1 MILVSSRNKV
11 SRIQMSFNLLRTA
24 ESVSPRASA
33 GGSIVVEFVDSKPQ
47 QQTAGKKK
55 SRREEVVI
63 EIDFASTRTVPQQA
77 APEPVVAA
85 ATTTK
90 HTEPLKTTV
99 DDRALEIARSFYG
112 SPQAA
117 NIRSITTRKEL
128 AELFRSIVGESPVSF
143 AMVLFAMAKGMR
155 VVNVYASGEKLE
167 WRTVAPSASSSASE
181 QPIMKKPVVATTAGH
196 KSSTHTN
203 ATATKKAANVTTDK
217 EGWSTI
223 VKGTAK
229 PKDTVAVSAVFAEP
243 EKPTVVV
250 AEPVVVVAAAAPA
263 DEPEAQIIEDLHATK
278 ASIRKLEA
286 EIAILVD
293 EHSSIQEQIKCCP
306 IERVV
311 EFHRATIAELE
322 HLLDGMEA
330 ERVALIQRKNEL
342 CDKLKN

>member
-1 MILVSSRNKV
+1 
-11 SRIQMSFNLLRTA
+11 MSFNLLRTA
-24 ESVSPRASA
+24 ESVSPRADGA
-33 GGSIVVEFVDSKPQ
+33 GAVVVEFVDSKPQ

-63 EIDFASTRTVPQQA
+63 EIDFASTKPIV
-77 APEPVVAA
+77 PEPVVAA
-85 ATTTK
+85 AATTK

-112 SPQAA
+112 SPQAS
-117 NIRSITTRKEL
+117 NIRSITSRKEL

-167 WRTVAPSASSSASE
+167 WRTVAPSSSSSSSSASE
-181 QPIMKKPVVATTAGH
+181 QPITKKPVA
-196 KSSTHTN
+196 SSTP
-203 ATATKKAANVTTDK
+203 ATKKTANVTTDK

-229 PKDTVAVSAVFAEP
+229 PKDISVAVVAAVAEP
-243 EKPTVVV
+243 EKSV
-250 AEPVVVVAAAAPA
+250 AAVAIPEPIVVAAVA
-263 DEPEAQIIEDLHATK
+263 EPEAQIIEDLHATK

-293 EHSSIQEQIKCCP
+293 EHSSIQDQIKCCP

-311 EFHRATIAELE
+311 EFHRITIGQLE

-330 ERVALIQRKNEL
+330 ERVALIQHKNEL

>member
-1 MILVSSRNKV
+1 
-11 SRIQMSFNLLRTA
+11 MSFNLLRD
-24 ESVSPRASA
+24 ESVSPRAVGTA
-33 GGSIVVEFVDSKPQ
+33 DGAVVVEFVDSKPQ
-47 QQTAGKKK
+47 QQVAGKKK
-55 SRREEVVI
+55 SRRGEVVI
-63 EIDFASTRTVPQQA
+63 EIDFASTKPIV
-77 APEPVVAA
+77 PEPVVAA
-85 ATTTK
+85 ATATTK

-117 NIRSITTRKEL
+117 NIRSITSRKDL

-167 WRTVAPSASSSASE
+167 WRTVAPSSSSSSASE
-181 QPIMKKPVVATTAGH
+181 QKPDTKSSA
-196 KSSTHTN
+196 SSTHTN
-203 ATATKKAANVTTDK
+203 ATATATKKTPNVTTDK
-217 EGWSTI
+217 EGWSHI

-229 PKDTVAVSAVFAEP
+229 PKDTSSVVAVVAEP
-243 EKPTVVV
+243 EKP
-250 AEPVVVVAAAAPA
+250 AVVVAAAPEPEKPAVVVAAAP
-263 DEPEAQIIEDLHATK
+263 EPEEAQIIEDLQATK
-278 ASIRKLEA
+278 ASIRKLET

-293 EHSSIQEQIKCCP
+293 EHTSIQDQIKCCP

-311 EFHRATIAELE
+311 EFHRATITELE

-330 ERVALIQRKNEL
+330 ERVALIQHKNEL

>member
-1 MILVSSRNKV
+1 MINDISLIKKQV
-11 SRIQMSFNLLRTA
+11 SRIQMSFNLLRA
-24 ESVSPRASA
+24 ESSVSPRAD
-33 GGSIVVEFVDSKPQ
+33 GTVIVEFVDSKPQ

-55 SRREEVVI
+55 SRRGEVVV
-63 EIDFASTRTVPQQA
+63 EIDFASTKPVV
-77 APEPVVAA
+77 PEPVVA

-117 NIRSITTRKEL
+117 NIRSITSRKEL

-167 WRTVAPSASSSASE
+167 WRTVAPSSSSSSSNASE
-181 QPIMKKPVVATTAGH
+181 QPIVKKKPVSSSAHTATP
-196 KSSTHTN
+196 
-203 ATATKKAANVTTDK
+203 ATKKTANVTTDK

-229 PKDTVAVSAVFAEP
+229 PKDISVAVVATVVAEP
-243 EKPTVVV
+243 EKPATTVV
-250 AEPVVVVAAAAPA
+250 AAPEPVVVVAAVA
-263 DEPEAQIIEDLHATK
+263 EPEAQIIEDLQATK

-293 EHSSIQEQIKCCP
+293 EHSSIQEQIKSCP

-311 EFHRATIAELE
+311 EFHRVTIAQLE
-322 HLLDGMEA
+322 HLLDEMEA
-330 ERVALIQRKNEL
+330 ERVALIQHKNEL

>member
-11 SRIQMSFNLLRTA
+11 SRIQMSFNLLRA
-24 ESVSPRASA
+24 EESSVSPRADGA
-33 GGSIVVEFVDSKPQ
+33 VVVEFVDSKPQ

-63 EIDFASTRTVPQQA
+63 EIDFASTKPVV
-77 APEPVVAA
+77 PEPVVAA
-85 ATTTK
+85 AATTK

-112 SPQAA
+112 SPQAS
-117 NIRSITTRKEL
+117 NIRSITSRKEL

-167 WRTVAPSASSSASE
+167 WRTVAPSSSSSSSSSASE
-181 QPIMKKPVVATTAGH
+181 QPIVKKPVA
-196 KSSTHTN
+196 SSTP
-203 ATATKKAANVTTDK
+203 AIKKTANVTTDK

-229 PKDTVAVSAVFAEP
+229 PKDTPVAVVATTVVVAVAEP
-243 EKPTVVV
+243 EKPI
-250 AEPVVVVAAAAPA
+250 VVVAAPEPIVVVAA
-263 DEPEAQIIEDLHATK
+263 DEPESQIIEDLHATK

-293 EHSSIQEQIKCCP
+293 EHTSIQDQIKCCP

-311 EFHRATIAELE
+311 EFHRATITELE

-330 ERVALIQRKNEL
+330 ERVALIQHKNEL

>member
-1 MILVSSRNKV
+1 
-11 SRIQMSFNLLRTA
+11 MSFNLLRT
-24 ESVSPRASA
+24 ESVSPRAVS
-33 GGSIVVEFVDSKPQ
+33 GGIVVEFVDSKPQ
-47 QQTAGKKK
+47 QQAAGKKK
-55 SRREEVVI
+55 SRREQVVI
-63 EIDFASTRTVPQQA
+63 EIDYTSAKPLPQQV
-77 APEPVVAA
+77 PEPVVHAA
-85 ATTTK
+85 ATK

-112 SPQAA
+112 SPQST

-128 AELFRSIVGESPVSF
+128 ADLFRSVVGESPVSF

-181 QPIMKKPVVATTAGH
+181 QPIMKKPVT
-196 KSSTHTN
+196 KSSSSSTHTN
-203 ATATKKAANVTTDK
+203 ATATTATTATKKAANVTTDN
-217 EGWSTI
+217 EGWSHI

-229 PKDTVAVSAVFAEP
+229 PKDTSSIVAVVAVVAEP

-250 AEPVVVVAAAAPA
+250 AEPVVVVAAAAA
-263 DEPEAQIIEDLHATK
+263 PEEQIIEVLQATK

-330 ERVALIQRKNEL
+330 ERVALIQLKNEL

>member
-1 MILVSSRNKV
+1 
-11 SRIQMSFNLLRTA
+11 MSFDLLRT
-24 ESVSPRASA
+24 ESVSPRAVS
-33 GGSIVVEFVDSKPQ
+33 GGIVVEFVDSKPQ
-47 QQTAGKKK
+47 QQAAGKKK
-55 SRREEVVI
+55 SRREQVVI
-63 EIDFASTRTVPQQA
+63 EIDYTSAKPLPQQ

-85 ATTTK
+85 ATSTR

-128 AELFRSIVGESPVSF
+128 AELFRTIVGESPVSF

-167 WRTVAPSASSSASE
+167 WRTVAPSSSSSSASE
-181 QPIMKKPVVATTAGH
+181 QPIKKPATKASS
-196 KSSTHTN
+196 SSTHTN
-203 ATATKKAANVTTDK
+203 ATATKKAANVTTDN
-217 EGWSTI
+217 EGWSHI

-229 PKDTVAVSAVFAEP
+229 PKDTSSVVGAAVSAVVAEP

-250 AEPVVVVAAAAPA
+250 AQPVVVVAAAAAPA
-263 DEPEAQIIEDLHATK
+263 DEPEAQIIEDLQATK
-278 ASIRKLEA
+278 ASIRKLET
-286 EIAILVD
+286 EIATLVD
-293 EHSSIQEQIKCCP
+293 EHTDIQHQIKCSP

-311 EFHRATIAELE
+311 EFHRATIVQLE
-322 HLLDGMEA
+322 HLLDGLEA
-330 ERVALIQRKNEL
+330 ERVALIQHKNEL

>member
-1 MILVSSRNKV
+1 
-11 SRIQMSFNLLRTA
+11 MSFNLLRT
-24 ESVSPRASA
+24 ESVSPRAV
-33 GGSIVVEFVDSKPQ
+33 GGGIVVEFVDSKPCQ
-47 QQTAGKKK
+47 QAAGKKK
-55 SRREEVVI
+55 SRRDQVVI
-63 EIDFASTRTVPQQA
+63 EIDYTSAKPLPQQA
-77 APEPVVAA
+77 LEPVVPAA
-85 ATTTK
+85 ATK

-112 SPQAA
+112 SPQAV
-117 NIRSITTRKEL
+117 NIRSITTRKDL

-167 WRTVAPSASSSASE
+167 WRTVAPSSSSVTTATGSNSTTST
-181 QPIMKKPVVATTAGH
+181 QKKPVASTAT
-196 KSSTHTN
+196 KSSSTHTN
-203 ATATKKAANVTTDK
+203 ATKKTANVTIDK
-217 EGWSTI
+217 EGWSHI

-229 PKDTVAVSAVFAEP
+229 PKDTSSVVPVSAVVAAEP
-243 EKPTVVV
+243 EKPAVVV
-250 AEPVVVVAAAAPA
+250 AVPEPIVVVAAAPA
-263 DEPEAQIIEDLHATK
+263 DEPEEQIIENLQVSK

-293 EHSSIQEQIKCCP
+293 EHSSIQEQIKSCP

-311 EFHRATIAELE
+311 EFHRITIAQLE

-330 ERVALIQRKNEL
+330 DRVALIQHKNEL

>member
-1 MILVSSRNKV
+1 
-11 SRIQMSFNLLRTA
+11 MSFNLLRA
-24 ESVSPRASA
+24 ESSVSPRAD
-33 GGSIVVEFVDSKPQ
+33 GTVIVEFVDSKPQ

-55 SRREEVVI
+55 SSRRGEVVV
-63 EIDFASTRTVPQQA
+63 EIDFASTKPVV
-77 APEPVVAA
+77 PEPVV

-117 NIRSITTRKEL
+117 NIRSITSRKEL

-167 WRTVAPSASSSASE
+167 WRTVAPSSSSSSSNASE
-181 QPIMKKPVVATTAGH
+181 QPIVKKKPVASSAHTATP
-196 KSSTHTN
+196 
-203 ATATKKAANVTTDK
+203 ATKKTANVTTDK

-229 PKDTVAVSAVFAEP
+229 PKDISVAATVVAEP
-243 EKPTVVV
+243 EKPATTVV
-250 AEPVVVVAAAAPA
+250 AAPEPEPVVVAAVA
-263 DEPEAQIIEDLHATK
+263 EPEAQIIEDLQATK

-293 EHSSIQEQIKCCP
+293 EHSSIQEQIKSCP

-311 EFHRATIAELE
+311 EFHRVTIAQLE

-330 ERVALIQRKNEL
+330 ERVALIQHKNEL

>member
-1 MILVSSRNKV
+1 
-11 SRIQMSFNLLRTA
+11 MSFNLLRA
-24 ESVSPRASA
+24 ESSSVSPRAA
-33 GGSIVVEFVDSKPQ
+33 VGTGGIVVEFVDSKPQ

-55 SRREEVVI
+55 SRREEVVV
-63 EIDFASTRTVPQQA
+63 EIDFASTKPVV
-77 APEPVVAA
+77 PEPVVAA
-85 ATTTK
+85 TTAATK

-117 NIRSITTRKEL
+117 NIRSITSRKEL

-167 WRTVAPSASSSASE
+167 WRTVAPSSSSSNASE
-181 QPIMKKPVVATTAGH
+181 QPIVKKKPVASSAHTATP
-196 KSSTHTN
+196 
-203 ATATKKAANVTTDK
+203 ATKKMANVTTDK

-229 PKDTVAVSAVFAEP
+229 PKDTSSVVPVSAVVAAEP
-243 EKPTVVV
+243 EKPATTVV
-250 AEPVVVVAAAAPA
+250 AAPEPVVVAAVA
-263 DEPEAQIIEDLHATK
+263 EPEAQIIEDLQATK

-293 EHSSIQEQIKCCP
+293 EHSSIQEQIKSCP

-311 EFHRATIAELE
+311 EFHRVTIAQLE

-330 ERVALIQRKNEL
+330 ERVALIQHKNEL

>member
-11 SRIQMSFNLLRTA
+11 SRIQMSFNLLRA
-24 ESVSPRASA
+24 EESSVSPRADGA
-33 GGSIVVEFVDSKPQ
+33 VVVEFVDSKPQ

-55 SRREEVVI
+55 SRRGEVVI
-63 EIDFASTRTVPQQA
+63 EIDFASTKPVV
-77 APEPVVAA
+77 PEPVVAA
-85 ATTTK
+85 AATTK

-112 SPQAA
+112 SPQAS
-117 NIRSITTRKEL
+117 NIRSITSRKEL

-167 WRTVAPSASSSASE
+167 WRTVAPSSSSSSSSSSASE
-181 QPIMKKPVVATTAGH
+181 QPITKKPVA
-196 KSSTHTN
+196 SS
-203 ATATKKAANVTTDK
+203 APATKKTANVTTDK

-229 PKDTVAVSAVFAEP
+229 PKDTPVAVVATVAEP
-243 EKPTVVV
+243 EKPIVVVAAPEPIVVV
-250 AEPVVVVAAAAPA
+250 AEVV
-263 DEPEAQIIEDLHATK
+263 DEPESQIIEDLHATK

-293 EHSSIQEQIKCCP
+293 EHTSIQDQIKCCP

-311 EFHRATIAELE
+311 EFHRATITELE

-330 ERVALIQRKNEL
+330 ERVALIQHKNEL

>member
-1 MILVSSRNKV
+1 
-11 SRIQMSFNLLRTA
+11 MSFNLLRA
-24 ESVSPRASA
+24 ESVSPRADGA
-33 GGSIVVEFVDSKPQ
+33 VVVEFVDSKPQ
-47 QQTAGKKK
+47 QQAAKKK

-63 EIDFASTRTVPQQA
+63 EIDFASTKPIV
-77 APEPVVAA
+77 PEPVVAA
-85 ATTTK
+85 AAATTK

-117 NIRSITTRKEL
+117 NIRSITSRKEL

-167 WRTVAPSASSSASE
+167 WRTVAPSSSSSSSASE
-181 QPIMKKPVVATTAGH
+181 QAITKKPVASTAT
-196 KSSTHTN
+196 KSSSSSTHTN
-203 ATATKKAANVTTDK
+203 ATATKKTANVTTDK

-229 PKDTVAVSAVFAEP
+229 PKDTPVAVVAVVAEP
-243 EKPTVVV
+243 EKPAV
-250 AEPVVVVAAAAPA
+250 ATDEPVAT
-263 DEPEAQIIEDLHATK
+263 EPEAQIIEGLQATK

-311 EFHRATIAELE
+311 EFHRITIGQLE

-330 ERVALIQRKNEL
+330 ERVALIQQKNEL

>member
-1 MILVSSRNKV
+1 
-11 SRIQMSFNLLRTA
+11 MSFNLLRA
-24 ESVSPRASA
+24 ESSSVSPRAA
-33 GGSIVVEFVDSKPQ
+33 GTGGIVVEFVDSKPQ

-55 SRREEVVI
+55 SRREEVVV
-63 EIDFASTRTVPQQA
+63 EIDFASTKPV
-77 APEPVVAA
+77 PEPVVAA
-85 ATTTK
+85 ATATVTTK
-90 HTEPLKTTV
+90 HTAPLKTTV

-117 NIRSITTRKEL
+117 NIRSITSRKEL

-167 WRTVAPSASSSASE
+167 WRTVAPSSSSSSSSASE
-181 QPIMKKPVVATTAGH
+181 QPIVKKKPVD
-196 KSSTHTN
+196 SSAH
-203 ATATKKAANVTTDK
+203 TATPAIKKTANVTTDK

-229 PKDTVAVSAVFAEP
+229 PKDVSVATVAVVAEP
-243 EKPTVVV
+243 EKPV
-250 AEPVVVVAAAAPA
+250 AALEPVVVAAVV
-263 DEPEAQIIEDLHATK
+263 DEPEAKIIEDLQSTK

-293 EHSSIQEQIKCCP
+293 EHTNIQDQIKSCP

-311 EFHRATIAELE
+311 EFHRATIKELE

-330 ERVALIQRKNEL
+330 ERVALIQHKNEL

>member
-1 MILVSSRNKV
+1 
-11 SRIQMSFNLLRTA
+11 MSFNLLRT
-24 ESVSPRASA
+24 ESSVSPRADST
-33 GGSIVVEFVDSKPQ
+33 GSIVVEFVDSKPQ
-47 QQTAGKKK
+47 QQTATGKKK
-55 SRREEVVI
+55 SRREEVVV
-63 EIDFASTRTVPQQA
+63 EIDFASTRSVPQQA
-77 APEPVVAA
+77 PEPVA
-85 ATTTK
+85 ATALANR

-128 AELFRSIVGESPVSF
+128 AELFRSIVGESAVSF

-167 WRTVAPSASSSASE
+167 WRNVAPSSSSATATGSNFT
-181 QPIMKKPVVATTAGH
+181 QSSTQKKPDATVA
-196 KSSTHTN
+196 S
-203 ATATKKAANVTTDK
+203 TATKSSSSTNAITKKVANVTTDK
-217 EGWSTI
+217 EGWSTV

-229 PKDTVAVSAVFAEP
+229 PKDTAVAIEP
-243 EKPTVVV
+243 EKPTVAATEPIV
-250 AEPVVVVAAAAPA
+250 AEPVVVAQQ
-263 DEPEAQIIEDLHATK
+263 DEDDEMMPKIIEDLQATK

>member
-1 MILVSSRNKV
+1 
-11 SRIQMSFNLLRTA
+11 MSFNLLRTA
-24 ESVSPRASA
+24 ESVSPRVSA

-55 SRREEVVI
+55 SRREEVVV
-63 EIDFASTRTVPQQA
+63 EIDFASTKPIV
-77 APEPVVAA
+77 PEPVVA

-167 WRTVAPSASSSASE
+167 WRTVAPSSSSSASE
-181 QPIMKKPVVATTAGH
+181 QPIMKKPVVVATAGP
-196 KSSTHTN
+196 KSSSSSSAN
-203 ATATKKAANVTTDK
+203 TKKAANVTTDK

-229 PKDTVAVSAVFAEP
+229 PKDTVAVS
-243 EKPTVVV
+243 TVV
-250 AEPVVVVAAAAPA
+250 AEPETPPVVTAAPTTESVVAA
-263 DEPEAQIIEDLHATK
+263 DEPEAQIIEDLQATK
-278 ASIRKLEA
+278 ASVRKLEA

>member
-1 MILVSSRNKV
+1 
-11 SRIQMSFNLLRTA
+11 MSFNLLRT
-24 ESVSPRASA
+24 ESVSPRAVA
-33 GGSIVVEFVDSKPQ
+33 DGTVVVEFVDSKPQ
-47 QQTAGKKK
+47 AAGKKK
-55 SRREEVVI
+55 SRRGEVVV
-63 EIDFASTRTVPQQA
+63 EIDFASTKPIV
-77 APEPVVAA
+77 PEPVVAA
-85 ATTTK
+85 TATTTK

-117 NIRSITTRKEL
+117 NIRSITSRKEL

-167 WRTVAPSASSSASE
+167 WRTVAPSSSSVTTATGSNSTTST
-181 QPIMKKPVVATTAGH
+181 QKKPVASTAT
-196 KSSTHTN
+196 KSSSSTHTN
-203 ATATKKAANVTTDK
+203 ATKKTANVTIDK
-217 EGWSTI
+217 EGWSHI

-229 PKDTVAVSAVFAEP
+229 PKDTSSVVPVSAVVAAEP
-243 EKPTVVV
+243 EKPATTVV
-250 AEPVVVVAAAAPA
+250 AAPEPVVVAAVA
-263 DEPEAQIIEDLHATK
+263 EPEAQIIEDLQATK

-293 EHSSIQEQIKCCP
+293 EHTSIQDQIKSCP

-311 EFHRATIAELE
+311 EFHRVTIAQLE

-330 ERVALIQRKNEL
+330 ERVALIQHKNEL

>member
-1 MILVSSRNKV
+1 
-11 SRIQMSFNLLRTA
+11 MSFNLLRT
-24 ESVSPRASA
+24 ESVSPRVSTSA
-33 GGSIVVEFVDSKPQ
+33 GTANTSNIVVEFVDSKPQ
-47 QQTAGKKK
+47 PAAGKKK
-55 SRREEVVI
+55 SRRDQVVI
-63 EIDFASTRTVPQQA
+63 EIDYTPTKPVPQQ

-85 ATTTK
+85 TATATR

-128 AELFRSIVGESPVSF
+128 AGLFRNIVGESPVSF

-167 WRTVAPSASSSASE
+167 WRTVAPSSSAGSSASE
-181 QPIMKKPVVATTAGH
+181 QPIQKKPSTTATVIAGPGPN
-196 KSSTHTN
+196 KPSSASSAN
-203 ATATKKAANVTTDK
+203 TKKSVVTTDK
-217 EGWSTI
+217 DGWTTV
-223 VKGTAK
+223 VKGNAK
-229 PKDTVAVSAVFAEP
+229 PKDTSTIVDVAA
-243 EKPTVVV
+243 EKPTPTTIIAPSA
-250 AEPVVVVAAAAPA
+250 AEPVVAEAAPQND
-263 DEPEAQIIEDLHATK
+263 DEMMQKIINDLQTTK
-278 ASIRKLEA
+278 NSIRKLEA

-293 EHSSIQEQIKCCP
+293 EHSSIEAQIKSCP

-311 EFHRATIAELE
+311 EFHRITITQLE

-330 ERVALIQRKNEL
+330 DRVALVQHRNEL